1 MLGLHASHSPRSGPR
16 SHLPVFTALQVWDI
30 RTKQPIH
37 VLSGHTNTVNTV
49 VTNSVDPQIISG
61 SSDSTIKV
69 RTQHSRA

>member
-1 MLGLHASHSPRSGPR
+1 M
-16 SHLPVFTALQVWDI
+16 QVWDI

-69 RTQHSRA
+69 RRISQASKLSRKQSSGRYADSAVERRSS